1 MNTMN
6 VMTKFGFFST
16 ATTLAFALI
25 AGAMIFT
32 GCQSHEEPLLINC
45 CPAIPRADRNTQA
58 ARQLN
63 GESLALMEAGEL
75 DQAELSLKAAIDA
88 DPRFGPARNNL
99 GMVYYRQRRY
109 YLAAQQF
116 RCAAETMP
124 TRTQPKQ
131 NLAMTMAKI
140 AETTPDNEKTLTIE
154 PEGMVTE

>member
-1 MNTMN
+1 MN

-16 ATTLAFALI
+16 ATTLILALI
-25 AGAMIFT
+25 AGALIFT
-32 GCQSHEEPLLINC
+32 GCQSPEGPLLVNC
-45 CPAIPRADRNTQA
+45 CPEIPRADRNTQA

-63 GESLALMEAGEL
+63 GEALALMEAGEL
-75 DQAELSLKAAIDA
+75 DQAETLLLNAIDA

-99 GMVYYRQRRY
+99 GMVYYRQGRY

-116 RCAAETMP
+116 RCAAEAMP

-140 AETTPDNEKTLTIE
+140 TETTPDNEKTLTIE
-154 PEGMVTE
+154 PEAMVIE